1 MLWLM
6 EILTIYP
13 EERLL
18 IKHYLKKQLI
28 LLTNPKY
35 DGYRRGLASMVC
47 KFFHK
52 KTAGNAVKN
61 EIMKSKELPGELH
74 KSVIRKFEM
83 KNTLIFQ
90 R

>member
-1 MLWLM
+1 M
-6 EILTIYP
+6 
-13 EERLL
+13 
-18 IKHYLKKQLI
+18 KKQLI
-28 LLTNPKY
+28 LLTNPRY
-35 DGYRRGLASMVC
+35 DGYQRRLASMVY

-61 EIMKSKELPGELH
+61 EIMQSKELPGELH

-83 KNTLIFQ
+83 KNTLIFE